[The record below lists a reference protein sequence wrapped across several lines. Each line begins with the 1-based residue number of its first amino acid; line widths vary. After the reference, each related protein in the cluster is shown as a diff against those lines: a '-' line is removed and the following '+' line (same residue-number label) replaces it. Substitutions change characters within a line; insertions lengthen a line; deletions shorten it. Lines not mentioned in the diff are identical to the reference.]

1 MNTDLLLWSLL
12 IVPIVFGLASLL
24 GASER
29 QCLAI
34 MLVGVGIQCLLG
46 FFASY
51 KTFTETQIS
60 DFSGWLRLDA
70 LSAYHLAVMLIVYGG
85 ASLFAWV
92 YFIAELEAGYLRLGQ
107 VKTFTSL
114 WCPAM
119 SSMTLVLISN
129 NLGMMWIGIE
139 ATTLLTAFLI
149 CIHMSR
155 GVLEAMW
162 KYLVICS
169 VGTALAFLGT
179 LFLIV
184 SAHNLNF
191 ASGGALLWTNL
202 MDNATGL
209 DPKLAKAAFI
219 FLLVGYGTKAG
230 LAPMHSWLPDAHS
243 KAPSPVSALFSGF
256 MLNAA
261 LYCIMRL
268 IPVINRATGSVD
280 WPLGLLLGFGMVS
293 IVVAAAY
300 VLFQKDVKRLLAY
313 CSVEHIGII
322 ALGLGLGGLGTV
334 AALFHT
340 LNHSF
345 SKSLSF
351 FAAGRLGQFY
361 SSHDMEDMPG
371 GLTVSPIWG
380 GALIASFLALIGVAP
395 FSLFMSEFQILK
407 VAVDKNM
414 LLVLVI
420 FLVGTAS
427 IFIGMLRQAIPL
439 TWGERPQG
447 IKIQEGSLIEAFIVF
462 FPLLILLL
470 LGIWIPEPFRFALEK
485 AAEIIH
491 T

>member
-1 MNTDLLLWSLL
+1 
-12 IVPIVFGLASLL
+12 
-24 GASER
+24 
-29 QCLAI
+29 
-34 MLVGVGIQCLLG
+34 
-46 FFASY
+46 
-51 KTFTETQIS
+51 
-60 DFSGWLRLDA
+60 
-70 LSAYHLAVMLIVYGG
+70 
-85 ASLFAWV
+85 
-92 YFIAELEAGYLRLGQ
+92 
-107 VKTFTSL
+107 
-114 WCPAM
+114 
-119 SSMTLVLISN
+119 
-129 NLGMMWIGIE
+129 
-139 ATTLLTAFLI
+139 
-149 CIHMSR
+149 
-155 GVLEAMW
+155 
-162 KYLVICS
+162 
-169 VGTALAFLGT
+169 
-179 LFLIV
+179 
-184 SAHNLNF
+184 
-191 ASGGALLWTNL
+191 
-202 MDNATGL
+202 
-209 DPKLAKAAFI
+209 
-219 FLLVGYGTKAG
+219 
-230 LAPMHSWLPDAHS
+230 
-243 KAPSPVSALFSGF
+243 
-256 MLNAA
+256 
-261 LYCIMRL
+261 
-268 IPVINRATGSVD
+268 
-280 WPLGLLLGFGMVS
+280 MVS